1 MSLFD
6 KPPRY
11 RSYLLT
17 FWEERSQNPAA
28 PRVWR
33 FSLQDPHSGRR
44 YGFGSMS
51 EMTTFLQTELDNN
64 QDDLPDCSPALLE

>member
-17 FWEERSQNPAA
+17 FWEERSHNPDA

-44 YGFGSMS
+44 YGFGSMG
-51 EMTTFLQTELDNN
+51 EMIAFLQTELDNK
-64 QDDLPDCSPALLE
+64 QDKRPG